1 MEANQT
7 FQAGRDGFLKRNR
20 TALITGSAKGLG
32 VRIAHELAAQGID
45 IALNYR
51 TSKSDADK
59 LQQELIH
66 QYNVNV
72 LLLQGDVSH
81 PADAE
86 AIIETVASSWGHL
99 DILILNA
106 GPYVK
111 ERKKL
116 ADYTLEEWDRMIG
129 GNLSSAFYLC
139 KAAIPHMRNQRQ
151 GRIVTVG
158 FEKAQTAPGWMYRS
172 AFAAAKTGLVSLTRT
187 IALEEAEYG
196 ITANMVCPGD
206 IVGKD
211 KEKHIADVHS
221 LSDPNTP
228 VGRPG
233 TGEDIARAITF
244 FCSEA
249 SDFIT
254 GTVLEVT
261 GGKDVLNKYKLERE
275 Q

>member
-1 MEANQT
+1 
-7 FQAGRDGFLKRNR
+7 LKSNR
-20 TALITGSAKGLG
+20 TALISGSAKGLG
-32 VRIAHELAAQGID
+32 VRIAHELAAQGIH

-51 TSKSDADK
+51 SSAFEAEK
-59 LQQELIH
+59 LRKELTEK
-66 QYNVNV
+66 YGVDV
-72 LLLQGDVSH
+72 LLLQGDISRPEDVQT
-81 PADAE
+81 
-86 AIIETVASSWGHL
+86 IVTTLISSWRRL
-99 DILILNA
+99 DILVLNA
-106 GPYVK
+106 GPYIK

-116 ADYTLEEWDRMIG
+116 ADYTIEEWNRMID

-139 KAAIPHMRNQRQ
+139 QATIPHMRRNKW
-151 GRIVTVG
+151 GRIITIG

-187 IALEEAEYG
+187 IALEEAGSG

-206 IVGKD
+206 IVGEN
-211 KEKHIADVHS
+211 KEKNIADVYS
-221 LSDPNTP
+221 LHDAETP

-233 TGEDIARAITF
+233 TGEDIARAISF
-244 FCSEA
+244 FCNEA

>member
-1 MEANQT
+1 
-7 FQAGRDGFLKRNR
+7 LKRNR

-32 VRIAHELAAQGID
+32 VRIAHELATQGID

-51 TSKSDADK
+51 SSTKQADALK
-59 LQQELIH
+59 QELEQ
-66 QYNVNV
+66 QYGIRV
-72 LLLQGDVSH
+72 LLLQGDVSRME
-81 PADAE
+81 DVSRMVNTT
-86 AIIETVASSWGHL
+86 ISVWQRL
-99 DILILNA
+99 DILVLNA
-106 GPYVK
+106 GPYIK

-116 ADYTLEEWDRMIG
+116 IEYTTEEWHRMMD

-139 KAAIPHMRNQRQ
+139 RAIIPHMRRNRW
-151 GRIVTVG
+151 GRIITIG

-187 IALEEAEYG
+187 IALEEAEFG
-196 ITANMVCPGD
+196 ITANMICPGD
-206 IVGKD
+206 IIGED
-211 KEKHIADVHS
+211 KEKHIEDVRNLH
-221 LSDPNTP
+221 DPDTP

-233 TGEDIARAITF
+233 TGEDIARAISF
-244 FCSEA
+244 FCSEN

-275 Q
+275 K

>member
-1 MEANQT
+1 
-7 FQAGRDGFLKRNR
+7 LKRNR

-32 VRIAHELAAQGID
+32 VRIAHELAAQGIH

-51 TSKSDADK
+51 SSAAEADR
-59 LQQELIH
+59 LRQELEERYGIS
-66 QYNVNV
+66 V
-72 LLLQGDVSH
+72 LLLQADVSR
-81 PADAE
+81 AE
-86 AIIETVASSWGHL
+86 EAERMIDTLISSWEHL
-99 DILILNA
+99 DILVLNA
-106 GPYVK
+106 GPYIK
-111 ERKKL
+111 KRKKL
-116 ADYTLEEWDRMIG
+116 ADYSLDEWHDMIE

-139 KAAIPHMRNQRQ
+139 RATIPHMRRSKW
-151 GRIVTVG
+151 GRIVTIG

-187 IALEEAEYG
+187 IALEEAEHG

-206 IVGKD
+206 IIGED
-211 KEKHIADVHS
+211 KEKHIADVRS
-221 LSDPNTP
+221 LSDPDTP

-233 TGEDIARAITF
+233 TGEDIARTIAF

-261 GGKDVLNKYKLERE
+261 GGKDVLNKYKMRRE